1 MPKQTFYNLKE
12 EKRKKIEQALL
23 KEFSN
28 NTFEGASISNII
40 AEAQIPRGSFYQYF
54 ENKEDAVE
62 YIINKYLKKEKE
74 KIYTSLL
81 RNNGD
86 IFKTSIDI
94 YDYIIEKINTTS
106 NLKLFKNILQEL
118 RKNNTNAFEENTEF
132 LSEKKT
138 IEKIIDKRD
147 LNIQEK
153 EELEY
158 FLCEIVEIK
167 DGSRRLLGKAEFS
180 MPARAYVPEIAV
192 LAEYG
197 EIRIVAEISKRQN

>member
-12 EKRKKIEQALL
+12 EKREKIEQALL

-54 ENKEDAVE
+54 ENKDDAVE

-132 LSEKKT
+132 LSGKKT

-153 EELEY
+153 EDLCY
-158 FLCEIVEIK
+158 FLKILSLVMRNATLEVISNKITQEEGKQKLLKEIEI
-167 DGSRRLLGKAEFS
+167 L
-180 MPARAYVPEIAV
+180 
-192 LAEYG
+192 
-197 EIRIVAEISKRQN
+197 KRGMKK

>member
-153 EELEY
+153 EDLCY
-158 FLCEIVEIK
+158 FLKILSLVMRNATLEVISNKITQEEGKQKLLKEIEI
-167 DGSRRLLGKAEFS
+167 L
-180 MPARAYVPEIAV
+180 
-192 LAEYG
+192 
-197 EIRIVAEISKRQN
+197 KRGMKK

>member
-12 EKRKKIEQALL
+12 EKREKIEQALL

-132 LSEKKT
+132 LSGKKT

-153 EELEY
+153 EDLCY
-158 FLCEIVEIK
+158 FLKILSLVMRSATLEVISNKITQEEEKQKLLKEIEI
-167 DGSRRLLGKAEFS
+167 L
-180 MPARAYVPEIAV
+180 
-192 LAEYG
+192 
-197 EIRIVAEISKRQN
+197 KRGMKK

>member
-12 EKRKKIEQALL
+12 EKREKIEQALL

-40 AEAQIPRGSFYQYF
+40 VEAQIPRGSFYQYF

-118 RKNNTNAFEENTEF
+118 RKNNTNVFEENTEF

-153 EELEY
+153 EDLCY
-158 FLCEIVEIK
+158 FLKILSLVMRNATLEVISNKITQEEGKQKLLKEIEI
-167 DGSRRLLGKAEFS
+167 L
-180 MPARAYVPEIAV
+180 
-192 LAEYG
+192 
-197 EIRIVAEISKRQN
+197 KRGMKK

>member
-12 EKRKKIEQALL
+12 EKREKIEQALL

-132 LSEKKT
+132 LSGKKT

-153 EELEY
+153 EDLCY
-158 FLCEIVEIK
+158 FLKILSLVMRNATLEVISNKITQEEGKQKLLKEIEI
-167 DGSRRLLGKAEFS
+167 L
-180 MPARAYVPEIAV
+180 
-192 LAEYG
+192 
-197 EIRIVAEISKRQN
+197 KRGMKK

>member
-12 EKRKKIEQALL
+12 EKREKIEQALL

-62 YIINKYLKKEKE
+62 YISNKYLKKEKE

-132 LSEKKT
+132 LSGKKT

-153 EELEY
+153 EDLCY
-158 FLCEIVEIK
+158 FLKILSLVMRSATLEVISNKITQEEGKQKLLKEIEI
-167 DGSRRLLGKAEFS
+167 L
-180 MPARAYVPEIAV
+180 
-192 LAEYG
+192 
-197 EIRIVAEISKRQN
+197 KRGMKK

>member
-12 EKRKKIEQALL
+12 EKREKIEQALL

-40 AEAQIPRGSFYQYF
+40 AEAQIPRGSIYLYF

-132 LSEKKT
+132 LSGKKT

-153 EELEY
+153 EDLCY
-158 FLCEIVEIK
+158 FLKILSLVMRSATLEVISNKITQEEGKQKLLKEIEI
-167 DGSRRLLGKAEFS
+167 L
-180 MPARAYVPEIAV
+180 
-192 LAEYG
+192 
-197 EIRIVAEISKRQN
+197 KRGMKK

>member
-28 NTFEGASISNII
+28 NTFEEASISNII

-153 EELEY
+153 EDLCY
-158 FLCEIVEIK
+158 FLKILSLVMRNATLEVISNKITQEEGKQKLLKEIEI
-167 DGSRRLLGKAEFS
+167 L
-180 MPARAYVPEIAV
+180 
-192 LAEYG
+192 
-197 EIRIVAEISKRQN
+197 KRGMKK

>member
-12 EKRKKIEQALL
+12 EKREKIEQALL

-28 NTFEGASISNII
+28 NTFGGASISNII

-132 LSEKKT
+132 LSGKKT

-153 EELEY
+153 EDLCY
-158 FLCEIVEIK
+158 FLKILSLVMRSATLEVISNKITQEEGKQKLLKEIEI
-167 DGSRRLLGKAEFS
+167 L
-180 MPARAYVPEIAV
+180 
-192 LAEYG
+192 
-197 EIRIVAEISKRQN
+197 KRGMKK

>member
-12 EKRKKIEQALL
+12 EKREKIEQALL

-28 NTFEGASISNII
+28 NTFERASISNII

-54 ENKEDAVE
+54 ENKDDAVE

-74 KIYTSLL
+74 RIYNSLL

-86 IFKTSIDI
+86 IFETSIDI
-94 YDYIIEKINTTS
+94 YDYIIEKINTTT

-118 RKNNTNAFEENTEF
+118 RKNNTNAFEGNAEL
-132 LSEKKT
+132 LSGRKT
-138 IEKIIDKRD
+138 IEKIIDKRE

-153 EELEY
+153 EDLYY
-158 FLCEIVEIK
+158 FLRILNLVIRSATLEVISNKITQEEGKQKLLKEIEI
-167 DGSRRLLGKAEFS
+167 L
-180 MPARAYVPEIAV
+180 
-192 LAEYG
+192 
-197 EIRIVAEISKRQN
+197 KRGMKK

>member
-12 EKRKKIEQALL
+12 EKREKIEQALL

-132 LSEKKT
+132 LSGKKI

-153 EELEY
+153 EDLCY
-158 FLCEIVEIK
+158 FLKILSLVMRSATLEVISNKITQEEGKQKLLKEIEI
-167 DGSRRLLGKAEFS
+167 L
-180 MPARAYVPEIAV
+180 
-192 LAEYG
+192 
-197 EIRIVAEISKRQN
+197 KRGMKK

>member
-12 EKRKKIEQALL
+12 EKREKIEQALL

-28 NTFEGASISNII
+28 NTFEEASISNII
-40 AEAQIPRGSFYQYF
+40 SEAQIPRGSFYQYF

-153 EELEY
+153 EDLCY
-158 FLCEIVEIK
+158 FLKILSLVMRNATLEVISNKITQEEGKQKLLKEIEI
-167 DGSRRLLGKAEFS
+167 L
-180 MPARAYVPEIAV
+180 
-192 LAEYG
+192 
-197 EIRIVAEISKRQN
+197 KRGMKK

>member
-12 EKRKKIEQALL
+12 EKREKIEQALL

-132 LSEKKT
+132 LSGKKT

-153 EELEY
+153 EDLCY
-158 FLCEIVEIK
+158 FLKILSLVMRSATLEVISNKITQEEGKQKLLKEIEI
-167 DGSRRLLGKAEFS
+167 L
-180 MPARAYVPEIAV
+180 
-192 LAEYG
+192 
-197 EIRIVAEISKRQN
+197 KRGMKK